1 MVPDKQIET
10 RLERKQERVR
20 RRRKK
25 RSSSSCQISQ
35 AIKT

>member
-1 MVPDKQIET
+1 MVPDKKIET